1 MLFNSIEFIAVFLP
15 LVLLGTRSTRGTACL
30 LFIALASTV
39 FYAYT
44 GELWYLAPLFG
55 SAVFDYSMGRL
66 LDRSHDPRLR
76 RLLVCASLTANLGLL
91 AYFKYAALLTSM
103 FAAGGTSGAALALP
117 AGISFYTFQSM
128 SYVIDVYRKQVRAA
142 HSLLEYYAFVAFFPQ
157 LVAGPITRYEPLSTQ
172 LRALTRRELTPQ
184 IARGVFLFC
193 MGLCKKV
200 LLADRIA
207 NQIDPLIATIG
218 GQTLLLSWL
227 ALVGYGLQIYFDF
240 SGYSDM
246 ARGIADMLGVQLPV
260 NFDSPYKAIS
270 PRDFWRRWHITLSQW
285 IRDYLYLSVG
295 GNRGTAA
302 RVAFN
307 LVLTMGLAGLWHG
320 ARWTFLAWGL
330 YHGVLLVAY
339 RAFQTHWDELPGG
352 PRRTLMFA
360 LTMLGWVFFRAD
372 DFSHAT
378 HWFRALIGLNG
389 LVSVASAPLLGLVTF
404 GVLLTQIAPNSN
416 ELARAGLPR
425 PGLQI
430 ALGVATAGAVILMN
444 YSSTFIYYR
453 F

>member
-30 LFIALASTV
+30 VFIALASTV

-44 GELWYLAPLFG
+44 GELWYLAPLLG
-55 SAVFDYSMGRL
+55 SAVFDFSMGRFL
-66 LDRSHDPRLR
+66 ERAQDPRLR

-91 AYFKYAALLTSM
+91 AYFKYAGLLTSI
-103 FAAGGTSGAALALP
+103 FAASGTSGAAMVLP
-117 AGISFYTFQSM
+117 AGISFYTFQST

-142 HSLLEYYAFVAFFPQ
+142 RSLLEYYAFVAFFPQ

-172 LRALTRRELTPQ
+172 LRALTRRELAPQ

-207 NQIDPLIATIG
+207 NQIAPLIATIG
-218 GQTLLLSWL
+218 EQTLLLSWL

-246 ARGIADMLGVQLPV
+246 ARGIANMLGVQLPV
-260 NFDSPYKAIS
+260 NFDSPYKSIS

-285 IRDYLYLSVG
+285 IRDYLYFSVG
-295 GNRGTAA
+295 GNRGSAA
-302 RVAFN
+302 RVAWN
-307 LVLTMGLAGLWHG
+307 VVLTMGLAGLWHG

-339 RAFQTHWDELPGG
+339 RVLQTRWDKLPLGA
-352 PRRTLMFA
+352 RRTLMFA
-360 LTMLGWVFFRAD
+360 LTMVGWVFFRAD
-372 DFSHAT
+372 DFSHAM
-378 HWFRALIGLNG
+378 HWFGALIGLNG
-389 LVSVASAPLLGLVTF
+389 FVAIAPVPLVGLVAS
-404 GVLLTQIAPNSN
+404 GVLLTQVAPNSN
-416 ELARAGLPR
+416 ELARAGRPR

-430 ALGVATAGAVILMN
+430 ALGMATACAVILMN
-444 YSSTFIYYR
+444 YSSSFIYYR

>member
-15 LVLLGTRSTRGTACL
+15 LVLLGTRSTRGTGCL
-30 LFIALASTV
+30 VFIALASTV

-44 GELWYLAPLFG
+44 GELWYLAPLLG
-55 SAVFDYSMGRL
+55 SAVFDFSMGRL
-66 LDRSHDPRLR
+66 LECSQNPRLR
-76 RLLVCASLTANLGLL
+76 RFLVGASLTANLGLL
-91 AYFKYAALLTSM
+91 AYFKYATLLTSS
-103 FAAGGTSGAALALP
+103 FAASDTSGAALVLP

-128 SYVIDVYRKQVRAA
+128 SYVIDVYRKRVQAA
-142 HSLLEYYAFVAFFPQ
+142 RSLLEYYAFVAFFPQ

-172 LRALTRRELTPQ
+172 LRALVRRQLTPQ
-184 IARGVFLFC
+184 TARGVFLFC

-218 GQTLLLSWL
+218 DQTLLLSWL

-285 IRDYLYLSVG
+285 IRDYLYFSVG
-295 GNRGTAA
+295 GNLGSPA
-302 RVAFN
+302 RVAWN

-330 YHGVLLVAY
+330 YHGVLLVVY
-339 RAFQTHWDELPGG
+339 RGFQARWDAVPLG
-352 PRRTLMFA
+352 PRRFFMFV

-378 HWFRALIGLNG
+378 HWFRALMGVNG
-389 LVSVASAPLLGLVTF
+389 LVSVATVPLLGLVTF
-404 GVLLTQIAPNSN
+404 GVLVTQIAPNSN

-425 PGLQI
+425 PMLQI
-430 ALGVATAGAVILMN
+430 ALGVATASAVILMN